1 MTTLEEQYIKEGL
14 RIRKSYIQNLKEI
27 IKQEPIIFERKKIFE
42 HLKDDM
48 ETTVKSDLNDVR
60 KILEL
65 NNKLIYIEKEIKIIQ
80 DIIKPYYDV
89 IENLKTDRDRLYL
102 AIKEKYPDI
111 TQEEIEKDIMS
122 RVEE

>member
-1 MTTLEEQYIKEGL
+1 MIAEHYIKEGL
-14 RIRKSYIQNLKEI
+14 RIRKCYIQNLKEI
-27 IKQEPIIFERKKIFE
+27 IKQEPIIFERKTSFE
-42 HLKDDM
+42 QLKNEM
-48 ETTVKSDLNDVR
+48 EATVKSDLNDVR

-65 NNKLIYIEKEIKIIQ
+65 NNKLIYIEKEIRIIQ

-89 IENLKTDRDRLYL
+89 IENLKTDRDKLYL
-102 AIKEKYPDI
+102 AITEKYPNI

>member
-1 MTTLEEQYIKEGL
+1 MIAEQYIKEGL
-14 RIRKSYIQNLKEI
+14 RIRKCYIQNLKEI
-27 IKQEPIIFERKKIFE
+27 IKQEPVIFERKKVFE
-42 HLKDDM
+42 QLKDEM
-48 ETTVKSDLNDVR
+48 ESTVKSDLNDVR

-65 NNKLIYIEKEIKIIQ
+65 NNKLIYIEKEIIIIQ